1 MSLES
6 FYENAKR
13 LANQAAKKI
22 NRGADLATLKLKLT
36 VAEDKL
42 EEAYAAL
49 GKATYLHFSE
59 ENNRTEAIAK
69 AMERVKAEQ
78 DAVALLK
85 AEIEAAKSAAKE
97 KASSSQGGENTSFSQ
112 DKAEQ

>member
-22 NRGADLATLKLKLT
+22 NQGADLATLKLKLT
-36 VAEDKL
+36 IAEDKL
-42 EEAYAAL
+42 EQAYAAL

-69 AMERVKAEQ
+69 AMERVKTEL

-85 AEIEAAKSAAKE
+85 AEIEAAKAAAKE
-97 KASSSQGGENTSFSQ
+97 EQASDASGENEKQ
-112 DKAEQ
+112 